1 VAVKETFGIFR
12 CNQGV
17 SNDGILQ
24 DSNSIPEKND
34 AIKPV
39 GITLMT
45 LISFVLAF
53 F

>member
-1 VAVKETFGIFR
+1 VKETFGIFR

-17 SNDGILQ
+17 SNGILQ